1 MWRIHLLGELDI
13 RSESDSSICLPSR
26 KSEALLAL
34 LARHPGKRI
43 AREKLAALLWPES
56 REFNARVSLR
66 QTLKQLRQSLARP
79 GEEVIVVTGNALAIE
94 PSLVRVD
101 VVSFEELS
109 EMGSRAALE
118 EAADLYRGEFLEEVA
133 DLTEPFAEWVA
144 FERMQLREQML
155 ALLEKLMPGDPN
167 ASQTE
172 RAIQK
177 AVNLLASDPLDER
190 VHRLL
195 MQLYQEQGRRSDALK
210 QYRSCSALIQRN
222 LSAQCDPRTEALYR
236 QILEGGR
243 HVCAEVRP
251 QTARIV
257 PAALDAILSRP
268 AVAVLPFANLN
279 GDPSQAYFSDGVA
292 EDITTMLAG
301 WRRFP
306 LIASSSSLTCRDG
319 SSQIQQ
325 IADELGAAY
334 LVTGSVRH
342 AGKSARIHARL
353 IEAESGYIYWTKRY
367 DLDISDVLKAQE
379 DIAERIAAAIEPV
392 LESAE
397 LSRIATKRTDY
408 VNAWDCFLQGSS
420 FLHRYTLESNA
431 LAQKYFQQAIELD
444 PDYSDAHTGLALSH
458 MRNLLLKSPGRV
470 ADGDKHD
477 RNMQIDL
484 AFEAA
489 QKAVAL
495 DQNSSDAHLQVGT
508 AYVWI
513 EDFDAALAE
522 TELAVKLNPSNAYA
536 RMALGNRLDLIGRN
550 AEGIA
555 QMRRSLELNPRD
567 LNRWNFM
574 GYLSRACLDSL
585 QYDEA
590 LSWATTALR
599 LRPDQPETHF
609 RVAVCQAHLDRLI
622 EAKSALAECERL
634 CPGFVS
640 MKSTWQPYSDPAR
653 SEHYFAGLRRLSLID

>member
-1 MWRIHLLGELDI
+1 MWHIQLLGCLQI

-34 LARHPGKRI
+34 LARHPGKKI

-56 REFNARVSLR
+56 RESNARVSLR
-66 QTLKQLRQSLARP
+66 QTLKLLRRP
-79 GEEVIVVTGNALAIE
+79 LSRSGEEMIVVTGDALAIE
-94 PSLVRVD
+94 PSLVQVD
-101 VVSFEELS
+101 VVRFEELS
-109 EMGSRAALE
+109 ETNTRAALE
-118 EAADLYRGEFLEEVA
+118 EATDLYRGDFLEGVA
-133 DLTEPFAEWVA
+133 DLTEPFAEWVS
-144 FERMQLREQML
+144 FERMQLREQIL
-155 ALLEKLMPGDPN
+155 ALLEKLLPGDLN
-167 ASQTE
+167 EGQSE
-172 RAIQK
+172 RVIQK
-177 AVNLLASDPLDER
+177 AVGLLALDPLDER

-195 MQLYQEQGRRSDALK
+195 MQLYLVQGRRSDALK
-210 QYRSCSALIQRN
+210 QYRLCSTLIQRD
-222 LSAQCDPRTEALYR
+222 LGAQCEPRTEALYR
-236 QILEGGR
+236 RILETSR
-243 HVCAEVRP
+243 HTHAEVQP
-251 QTARIV
+251 QNPSVAH
-257 PAALDAILSRP
+257 AALETILSRP

-279 GDPSQAYFSDGVA
+279 GDPGQAYFSDGVA

-306 LIASSSSLTCRDG
+306 LIASSSSLTYRDG
-319 SSQIQQ
+319 SKQIQQ

-353 IEAESGYIYWTKRY
+353 IEAQSGYIYWTKRY
-367 DLDISDVLKAQE
+367 DLDISDILKAQE

-397 LSRIATKRTDY
+397 LSRIATKRTNY
-408 VNAWDCFLQGSS
+408 VSAWDCFLQGSS

-431 LAQKYFQQAIELD
+431 LAQKCFQQAIELD

-458 MRNLLLKSPGRV
+458 MRNLLLKSPGKL

-477 RNMQIDL
+477 RHKQIDL

-495 DQNSSDAHLQVGT
+495 DPNSSDAHLQVGT

-522 TELAVKLNPSNAYA
+522 TELAVELNPSNAYA
-536 RMALGNRLDLIGRN
+536 RMALGNRLDLLGRN

-555 QMRRSLELNPRD
+555 QMQRSLELNPRD

-574 GYLSRACLDSL
+574 GYLSRAYLDSR

-590 LSWATTALR
+590 LSWATKALR

-609 RVAVCQAHLDRLI
+609 RVAVCLAHLDHPVKAR
-622 EAKSALAECERL
+622 EALAECERL
-634 CPGFVS
+634 CPGFVA
-640 MKSTWQPYSDPAR
+640 MKASWQPYSDQER
-653 SEHYFAGLRRLSLID
+653 SEHYLAGLRRLSLVG